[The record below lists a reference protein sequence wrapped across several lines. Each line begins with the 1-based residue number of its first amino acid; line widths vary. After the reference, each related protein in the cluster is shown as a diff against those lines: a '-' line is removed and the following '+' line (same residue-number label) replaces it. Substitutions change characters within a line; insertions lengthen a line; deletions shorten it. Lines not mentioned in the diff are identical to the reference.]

1 MEELK
6 LFIKPELMILVPM
19 LYIIGQTIKK
29 TKVMHSSKIPFVL
42 GIVGIVLATIYNI
55 ATTDLASYKSLL
67 MAIFVGITQGITCAG
82 MSVYANQ
89 LIVVQPKDSKKCS
102 TNTKNKNKS
111 KSTTKG
117 STNEVSDDDKKA

>member
-6 LFIKPELMILVPM
+6 LFVKPELAILVPM
-19 LYIIGQTIKK
+19 LYIIGQTIKN
-29 TKVMHSSKIPFVL
+29 TKKIQKHKIPFVL

-55 ATTDLASYKSLL
+55 ATTDLISYKSLL

-89 LIVVQPKDSKKCS
+89 LIVVQPKKSKNYS
-102 TNTKNKNKS
+102 LGTKNKS
-111 KSTTKG
+111 KSKTTTKG
-117 STNEVSDDDKKA
+117 STNKADDKNKKA